1 VLHEMAHMWFG
12 DLVTEEWWDD
22 LWLSESFAEFCGS
35 FAGERLGRSPQ
46 AWPVFSVGEK
56 IPAFAQDQL
65 PSAHPVASGAAT
77 VSEAIAN
84 FDGISY
90 AKGASVL
97 RQLAAYVGEENF
109 TAGLRDYI
117 ARHAYGN
124 ATLADLIAAMA
135 ASSGKDLTTWSRAWL
150 ETAGPNRLRCEPGEF
165 TIVQEG
171 AVLRPHRV
179 AIGLYE
185 LADGELTR
193 TRRLEVDVAGE
204 RTPVPELAGIRQPD
218 LILLNDDD
226 SGYVIVR
233 FDPRSLATVLSSVGG
248 LPDPAARAVCW
259 NSVIDMVRRA
269 ELPVSAFA
277 AMLADGMR
285 SETSDAMLHA
295 LHGQAEQILTQ
306 LVCPEGKGLLA
317 DAAVRALRSADGRQ
331 RTWVELLSWTATTA
345 DQLDLISVLMDRLP
359 LGSELR
365 WSLLQRLAVAG
376 RADDASIDAELAR
389 NTSDASRRHAA
400 ACRAA
405 IPDAQHKEAAWRLLT
420 EGSPGPE
427 TVSAVARGMM
437 QPEHAS
443 LLAPYAERYL
453 AEIPQI
459 FARRSGHMRVRLA
472 NVLFPYPAVSP
483 EVLVMIAGF
492 LASPQDPDLARIV
505 NDHLARALAS
515 GR

>member
-1 VLHEMAHMWFG
+1 MWFG
-12 DLVTEEWWDD
+12 DLVTQEWWDD

-35 FAGERLGRSPQ
+35 FAGERLALSPQ
-46 AWPVFSVGEK
+46 AWTVFSVDEK
-56 IPAFAQDQL
+56 IPAFEQDQL

-109 TAGLRDYI
+109 SAGLRDYI

-124 ATLADLIAAMA
+124 ATLTDLVAAMS
-135 ASSGKDLTTWSRAWL
+135 ASSGKDAMAWSRAWL
-150 ETAGPNRLRCEPGEF
+150 ETAGPNRLRCELAEF

-171 AVLRPHRV
+171 AVLRPHHV
-179 AIGLYE
+179 AIGLYQRLE
-185 LADGELTR
+185 GRLVR
-193 TRRLEVDVAGE
+193 TRRLEVDVVGA
-204 RTPVPELAGIRQPD
+204 RTEVPGLAGAGQPD

-226 SGYVIVR
+226 AGYVIVR
-233 FDPRSLATVLSSVGG
+233 FDPRSLATVLSSVGE
-248 LPDPAARAVCW
+248 LPDAAARAVCW
-259 NSVIDMVRRA
+259 NSVIDMVRQA
-269 ELPVSAFA
+269 ELSVSAFA
-277 AMLADGMR
+277 TMLAGNMR
-285 SETSDAMLHA
+285 SEPSGAVLHA
-295 LHGQAEQILTQ
+295 LHGQARQILTRMAS
-306 LVCPEGKGLLA
+306 PEESKPLLA
-317 DAAVRALRSADGRQ
+317 EAAVQALRSDDGR
-331 RTWVELLSWTATTA
+331 RLTWVELLSWTATTD
-345 DQLDLISVLMDRLP
+345 DQLDLVVSLREGLTLD
-359 LGSELR
+359 SELR

-389 NTSDASRRHAA
+389 NPSDASRRHAA
-400 ACRAA
+400 ACQAA
-405 IPDAQHKEAAWRLLT
+405 IADARHKEAAWQLLT

-459 FARRSGHMRVRLA
+459 FATRSGHMRVLLA
-472 NVLFPYPAVSP
+472 NILFPYPAVSP
-483 EVLVMIAGF
+483 DVVVMMEQF
-492 LASPQDPDLARIV
+492 LASPRDPDLVRIV
-505 NDHLARALAS
+505 SDHLARALES